1 MARVLSDGD
10 DPQILLPS
18 FAERMCP
25 ETDVYVTVRVDLEIG
40 ALAGIIGEQL
50 RMRNDGS

>member
-25 ETDVYVTVRVDLEIG
+25 ETDGERHGTGGFRDRG
-40 ALAGIIGEQL
+40 AGWDHRGAVE
-50 RMRNDGS
+50 DAE